1 MFQATSVSCIGI
13 FLYQFIRSFQGPVH
27 HTLRSNLKE
36 WVSKSL
42 VNDMFDLT
50 WHRHFDNLTSSWSQK
65 VLVKTY
71 HSIIVEVVAVVIKRV
86 ENRL

>member
-27 HTLRSNLKE
+27 HTLRSNLKK
-36 WVSKSL
+36 WVLNLL
-42 VNDMFDLT
+42 VKDMFE
-50 WHRHFDNLTSSWSQK
+50 
-65 VLVKTY
+65 VLVLTY
-71 HSIIVEVVAVVIKRV
+71 HSIIVEIVAVVIKRV